1 MATVHA
7 DDSEE
12 VESVQSDSLKGK
24 MSRAQIFACVLGV
37 VVTAVFAYAVVKNI
51 NNKDK

>member
-12 VESVQSDSLKGK
+12 VAPVQSKALNDK

-37 VVTAVFAYAVVKNI
+37 VVTAAIAYSVVKNI
-51 NNKDK
+51 NNTNK

>member
-1 MATVHA
+1 MATVQP

-12 VESVQSDSLKGK
+12 VASVQCEALNDK

-37 VVTAVFAYAVVKNI
+37 VVTAAIAYAVIKNI
-51 NNKDK
+51 RNK